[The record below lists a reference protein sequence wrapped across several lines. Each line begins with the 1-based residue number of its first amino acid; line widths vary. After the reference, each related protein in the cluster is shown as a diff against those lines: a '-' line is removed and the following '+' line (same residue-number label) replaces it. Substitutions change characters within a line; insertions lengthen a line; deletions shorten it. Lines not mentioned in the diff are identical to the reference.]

1 MRHTARGTG
10 RGIAV
15 LIAAAAVA
23 SSAGC
28 RSGSDVEASGAV
40 YPENVPQTR
49 VLDVQVVRDET
60 MITLTNTTARGF
72 GRSRLWVNGWYSL
85 EIDGFAVGQTLNLS
99 LHDFKDRYG
108 TPFRAGGFWAT
119 RKPERLVLAQI
130 EPLDAQPR
138 ELIGLVVV
146 GRGDD

>member
-1 MRHTARGTG
+1 MKHESRGT
-10 RGIAV
+10 RSGIAMV
-15 LIAAAAVA
+15 LAAAMLAGL
-23 SSAGC
+23 SGC

-40 YPENVPQTR
+40 YPDAVLQSR

-60 MITLTNTTARGF
+60 QITLTNTTARGF
-72 GRSRLWVNGWYSL
+72 GRSRLWVNAWYSA
-85 EIDGFAVGQTLNLS
+85 EIEQFGVGQTLNLS

-119 RKPERLVLAQI
+119 RRPERLVLAQI
-130 EPLDAQPR
+130 EPLEAETR

-146 GRGDD
+146 VRGDD